1 MQITDQSCDKGA
13 DANLEYATAKP
24 KLRTPPIKRQKMLPK
39 PPPAIGE
46 KSSHVAPKPK
56 LRTPPIKLQNNLPAP
71 PPRLDD
77 RS

>member
-1 MQITDQSCDKGA
+1 MS
-13 DANLEYATAKP
+13 EYATAKP
-24 KLRTPPIKRQKMLPK
+24 KLRIPPIKRQKTLPK

-46 KSSHVAPKPK
+46 KSSRVAPKPK
-56 LRTPPIKLQNNLPAP
+56 LRTPPIKLQQTLPAP